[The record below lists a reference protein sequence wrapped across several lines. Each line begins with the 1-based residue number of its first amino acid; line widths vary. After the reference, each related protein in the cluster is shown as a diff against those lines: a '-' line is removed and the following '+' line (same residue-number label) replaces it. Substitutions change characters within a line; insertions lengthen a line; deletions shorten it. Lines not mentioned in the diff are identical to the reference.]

1 MSVCEAST
9 SKMVGDIIRALG
21 YRSSLICMGG
31 RIMFAGSFAA
41 FFARSNVFW
50 FCIVPSVPI
59 PILGF
64 STRAATSF
72 LSTSTTVWYGM
83 VSLSVVLMPSCGMK
97 KFCGAVHICP
107 EYSDME
113 KARFLITSR
122 RSRTESM
129 ITELTPAFS
138 VNVILFGIVSI

>member
-64 STRAATSF
+64 STRAATSYKTF
-72 LSTSTTVWYGM
+72 
-83 VSLSVVLMPSCGMK
+83 SL
-97 KFCGAVHICP
+97 F
-107 EYSDME
+107 
-113 KARFLITSR
+113 
-122 RSRTESM
+122 
-129 ITELTPAFS
+129 
-138 VNVILFGIVSI
+138 